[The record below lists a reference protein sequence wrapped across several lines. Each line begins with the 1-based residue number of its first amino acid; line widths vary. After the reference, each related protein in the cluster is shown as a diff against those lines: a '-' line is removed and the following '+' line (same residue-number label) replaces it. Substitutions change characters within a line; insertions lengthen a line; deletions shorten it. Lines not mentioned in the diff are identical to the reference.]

1 MAGKLKLADLAKQ
14 FAARHPDYPKQRYTK
29 LISKIETGEAF
40 AMLNGKDKIL
50 DYASND
56 IKLKFKRGDLDS
68 LKRNQNL
75 FKEKTTGLTVR
86 LDALEKT
93 DEFGGGGGSGAGAEI
108 TALVESAQC
117 LYCALVWYV
126 FKRKMKLDEVVTP
139 TQFKTAYDFC
149 DVTESLESL
158 KQNLTED
165 WIKSSILGANKLYE
179 KYSTIRDAR
188 FHRGSTK
195 VNEIEAIFKAINRKE
210 GAFGDINKW
219 SPADM
224 YIFKNM
230 QDISS
235 IKEEKTLKGL
245 NGEMIKLYL
254 DKKVIGVSLKKC
266 ENQAKF
272 SNININ
278 ESKGTTSGVKFVKYI
293 TKANDRATIY
303 DSMDAYL
310 YFGDRSFDRIQ
321 WRSFGTGDGLTGFQ
335 GEIKGETA
343 NQGKVSLGPASFII
357 KQYSGV
363 ILPTSSSIASRVR
376 RKDDTLCKEI
386 YEMAK
391 KLGVNN
397 LPPMA
402 DHIIM
407 CYQQPPKWRYAKYLA
422 FKVLTTIDAQS
433 KAKKDKITSDLYYYA
448 GSKSS
453 FAAPYAKI
461 EG

>member
-1 MAGKLKLADLAKQ
+1 MAGKLTLADLSKEFAK
-14 FAARHPDYPKQRYTK
+14 RHPDHPKRRYTK
-29 LISKIETGEAF
+29 VISKISAGESF
-40 AMLNGKDKIL
+40 AMLDGTTKYL
-50 DYASND
+50 DYASRD
-56 IKLKFKRGDLDS
+56 IQIKFEQGNLEG
-68 LKRNQNL
+68 LLRNQNL
-75 FKEKTTGLTVR
+75 FRDKINGNIVR

-93 DEFGGGGGSGAGAEI
+93 DEFGGGGGSGAGSDI

-126 FKRKMKLDEVVTP
+126 FKRKMKLDEIVSP
-139 TQFKTAYDFC
+139 TQFKTAYGFC
-149 DVTESLESL
+149 DVTEPLENMM
-158 KQNLTED
+158 QNLPED
-165 WIKSSILGANKLYE
+165 WIKSSILGANKLYD
-179 KYSTIRDAR
+179 KYMHVRDAR
-188 FHRGSTK
+188 FHRGSSL
-195 VNEIEAIFKAINRKE
+195 VEEIETTFKAINRKE

-224 YIFKNM
+224 YIFKNN

-235 IKEEKTLKGL
+235 ITGEKSLKGL
-245 NGEMIKLYL
+245 NGEMTKMYL

-266 ENQAKF
+266 ETTARYSQ
-272 SNININ
+272 INVN
-278 ESKGTTSGVKFVKYI
+278 ESKGTTSGVKFVRYI

-310 YFGDRSFDRIQ
+310 YFGERSFDRIQ

-357 KQYSGV
+357 KQYTGV
-363 ILPTSSSIASRVR
+363 SLPKSSDVAGRVR
-376 RKDDTLCKEI
+376 RKDDSLCKEI

-402 DHIIM
+402 DHILM
-407 CYQQPPKWRYAKYLA
+407 CYQQPMKWRYAKYLA
-422 FKVLTTIDAQS
+422 FKVLTTIDAQN
-433 KAKKDKITSDLYYYA
+433 KNIKDQITKDIYYYA

-453 FAAPYAKI
+453 FSAPYAKI

>member
-1 MAGKLKLADLAKQ
+1 MAGKLTLADLSKEFAK
-14 FAARHPDYPKQRYTK
+14 RHPDHPKQRYTK
-29 LISKIETGEAF
+29 LVSKIESGEAF
-40 AMLNGKDKIL
+40 AMLNGKEKIL

-56 IKLKFKRGDLDS
+56 IKVKFERGDLNS

-75 FKEKTTGLTVR
+75 FKDKATGAPVR

-93 DEFGGGGGSGAGAEI
+93 DEFGGGGGSGAGSDI

-126 FKRKMKLDEVVTP
+126 FKRKMKLDEIISP
-139 TQFKTAYDFC
+139 NQFKTAYNFC
-149 DVTESLESL
+149 DVTESLDSM
-158 KQNLTED
+158 KQLPDD
-165 WIKSSILGANKLYE
+165 WVKSSIFGANKLYD
-179 KYSTIRDAR
+179 KYSNIRDAR
-188 FHRGSTK
+188 FHRGSSK
-195 VNEIEAIFKAINRKE
+195 VDEIENAFKAINRKE

-224 YIFKNM
+224 YIFKNN

-235 IKEEKTLKGL
+235 ITEEKSLKGL
-245 NGEMIKLYL
+245 NGEMTKLYL

-266 ENQAKF
+266 ETKCIF
-272 SNININ
+272 SQVNIN

-310 YFGDRSFDRIQ
+310 YFGNRSFDRIQ

-363 ILPTSSSIASRVR
+363 TLPKSSDVASRVR
-376 RKDDTLCKEI
+376 RNDDTLCKEI

-397 LPPMA
+397 LPSMA
-402 DHIIM
+402 DHIMM
-407 CYQQPPKWRYAKYLA
+407 CYQQPMKWRYAKYLA

-433 KAKKDKITSDLYYYA
+433 KANKDRITSDLYYYA

-453 FAAPYAKI
+453 FSAPYAKI

>member
-1 MAGKLKLADLAKQ
+1 MAGKLTLADLAKE
-14 FAARHPDYPKQRYTK
+14 FAQRHPDHPKQRYTK
-29 LISKIETGEAF
+29 LVSKIESGEAF
-40 AMLNGKDKIL
+40 AMLNGKEKIL

-56 IKLKFKRGDLDS
+56 IKVKFERGDLDS

-75 FKEKTTGLTVR
+75 FKDKATGATVR

-93 DEFGGGGGSGAGAEI
+93 DEFGGGGGSGAGSDI

-126 FKRKMKLDEVVTP
+126 FKRKMTFNEVVSP

-149 DVTESLESL
+149 DVTESLDSM
-158 KQNLTED
+158 KQLPDD
-165 WIKSSILGANKLYE
+165 WVKSSIFGANKLYD
-179 KYSTIRDAR
+179 KYSNIRDAR
-188 FHRGSTK
+188 FHRGSSK
-195 VNEIEAIFKAINRKE
+195 VDEIENTFKVINRRE
-210 GAFGDINKW
+210 GAFGNLNKW

-224 YIFKNM
+224 YIFKNN

-235 IKEEKTLKGL
+235 ITGEKSLKGL
-245 NGEMIKLYL
+245 NGEMTKLYL

-266 ENQAKF
+266 ETKCVF
-272 SNININ
+272 SQVNIN
-278 ESKGTTSGVKFVKYI
+278 ESKGTTSGIKYTKYLI
-293 TKANDRATIY
+293 KANDRATIY
-303 DSMDAYL
+303 DSMDVYL
-310 YFGDRSFDRIQ
+310 YFGNRTFDRIQ

-357 KQYSGV
+357 KQYTGV
-363 ILPTSSSIASRVR
+363 SLPTSSSVATRVR

-386 YEMAK
+386 YNMAK
-391 KLGVNN
+391 DLGVTN

-402 DHIIM
+402 DHIQE
-407 CYQQPPKWRYAKYLA
+407 CYKQSMKWRYSKYLGL
-422 FKVLTTIDAQS
+422 KVLCTINSQNKD
-433 KAKKDKITSDLYYYA
+433 KRDKITSDIYYYA

>member
-1 MAGKLKLADLAKQ
+1 MAGKLTLADLSKEFAK
-14 FAARHPDYPKQRYTK
+14 RHPDHPKRRYTK
-29 LISKIETGEAF
+29 VISKIAAGESF
-40 AMLNGKDKIL
+40 ALLDGTTKVL
-50 DYASND
+50 DYASRD
-56 IKLKFKRGDLDS
+56 IQIKFAQGNLDG
-68 LKRNQNL
+68 LLRNQNL
-75 FKEKTTGLTVR
+75 FKDKVNGSIVR

-93 DEFGGGGGSGAGAEI
+93 AEFGGGGGSGAGADI

-126 FKRKMKLDEVVTP
+126 FKRKMKLNEIVSP

-149 DVTESLESL
+149 DVTESLDRL
-158 KQNLTED
+158 KQDLPED
-165 WIKSSILGANKLYE
+165 WVKSSILGANKLYD
-179 KYSTIRDAR
+179 KYSSIRDAR
-188 FHRGSTK
+188 FHRGSSK
-195 VNEIEAIFKAINRKE
+195 VDEIETTFKTINRKE

-224 YIFKNM
+224 YIFKNN
-230 QDISS
+230 QDISA
-235 IKEEKTLKGL
+235 ITEEKTLKGL
-245 NGEMIKLYL
+245 NGAMIKMYI
-254 DKKVIGVSLKKC
+254 DKTVVGVSLKKC
-266 ENQAKF
+266 ENQAKY
-272 SNININ
+272 SQVNIN
-278 ESKGTTSGVKFVKYI
+278 ESKGTTSGIKFVKYI
-293 TKANDRATIY
+293 TKTNDRATIY

-310 YFGDRSFDRIQ
+310 YFGTRPFDRIQ

-363 ILPTSSSIASRVR
+363 TLPTSSSVANRVR
-376 RKDDTLCKEI
+376 SKDDTLCKEI

-402 DHIIM
+402 DHILM
-407 CYQQPPKWRYAKYLA
+407 CYQQSMKWRYAKYLA

-433 KAKKDKITSDLYYYA
+433 KANKDRITSDLYYYA

-453 FAAPYAKI
+453 FSAPYAKI